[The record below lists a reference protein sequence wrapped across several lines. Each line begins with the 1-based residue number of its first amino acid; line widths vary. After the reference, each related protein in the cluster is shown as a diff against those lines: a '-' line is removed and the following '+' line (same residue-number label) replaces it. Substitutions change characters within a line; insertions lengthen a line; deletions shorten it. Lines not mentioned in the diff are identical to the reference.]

1 MLKLRKSNERG
12 YFDHGWLRTQ
22 HTFSFAGYFDR
33 QHMAFRNLRVIN
45 EDIVQGGHGFD
56 THPHRDMEILTYI
69 VSGVLEH
76 KDSMGNGAVIR
87 PGEVQ
92 YMSAGTGVLHSESNP
107 GPDPC
112 HLLQIWILP
121 RSTGQPPAYDQRKF
135 DVGPMTRLAAPDD
148 DPHLGDAI
156 PIRAD
161 ASLYAGK
168 VPPGTSQEIV
178 LKHGYGWLQ
187 LVSGQVEVIGASGQA
202 EVMVAGDGLAIS
214 EGSSITVKVRGGELA
229 EVLFFDLG

>member
-1 MLKLRKSNERG
+1 MLKLRKSHDRG
-12 YFDHGWLRTQ
+12 YFDHGWLKTH

-33 QHMAFRNLRVIN
+33 YHMAFRNLRVIN
-45 EDIVQGGHGFD
+45 EDIVRGGHGFD

-69 VSGVLEH
+69 VSGALEH

-107 GPDPC
+107 GQEPC

-121 RSTGQPPAYDQRKF
+121 RSTGEPPAYDQRKF

-148 DPHLGDAI
+148 DPHRGNAI

-161 ASLYAGK
+161 TSLYAGK
-168 VPPGTSQEIV
+168 VPPGTSQAIS
-178 LKHGYGWLQ
+178 LRNGFGWIQ
-187 LVSGQVEVIGASGQA
+187 VVRGQIEVNAPGRPVSMS
-202 EVMVAGDGLAIS
+202 AGDGLAIS
-214 EGSSITVKVRGGELA
+214 DEVSVTVKVTGSEPA
-229 EVLFFDLG
+229 EVLLFDLA